1 MFESWGWQ
9 EWLAAVAVF
18 WLLLDI
24 HKRASVAMDAVL
36 RIEERLSERR
46 GHRSDWSD

>member
-1 MFESWGWQ
+1 MLEEWGWR
-9 EWLAAVAVF
+9 EWIAAVAVF

-36 RIEERLSERR
+36 RIERRLNDRLSR
-46 GHRSDWSD
+46 GHRDD